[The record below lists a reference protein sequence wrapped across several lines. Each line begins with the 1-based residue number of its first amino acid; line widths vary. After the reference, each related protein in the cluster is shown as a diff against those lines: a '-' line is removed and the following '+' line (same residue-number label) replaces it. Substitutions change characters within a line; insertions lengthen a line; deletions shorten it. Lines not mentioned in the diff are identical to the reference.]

1 MGILHSLGI
10 NGTLLAQILN
20 FVLLFVFLRIVAWPP
35 LVKAMEA
42 RRQRIEEQITAAEAE
57 RKEAE
62 RARLQREEALATA
75 RADAQAIIDR
85 AERVAADQSKALL
98 DEARA
103 QAERIRTDA
112 EEGIAR
118 EREAALA
125 ALRGEVADLALLA
138 AGKVLGQRVGE
149 PEDRRLV
156 EEFITEVGRQA

>member
-1 MGILHSLGI
+1 MHSLGI